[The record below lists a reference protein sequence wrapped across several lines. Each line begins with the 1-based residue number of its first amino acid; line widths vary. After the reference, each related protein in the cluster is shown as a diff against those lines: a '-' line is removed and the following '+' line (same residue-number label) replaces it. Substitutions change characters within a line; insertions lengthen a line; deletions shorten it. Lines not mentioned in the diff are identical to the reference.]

1 MDRFVKAEIICVP
14 SNRCYQALAEV
25 FKKMEIEVLKSDDA
39 TGWMQG
45 RGQIKGDGRFQIEVK
60 CNRVNES
67 ETEVDLRLESS
78 WNMRLE
84 KASDLFLINLRRAV
98 GLPGSSVDIGQLSK
112 DAIQVFSAYE
122 QIGFN
127 GVKQW
132 VGILLEDKLIFH
144 DPDTERNLIIP
155 RESAFNKI
163 LFTDFLKVEEEGT
176 ADIAGVRLSFGRY
189 KNLIQDWMP
198 TKGKTYLKLE
208 LRIYSCVLAI
218 LGIIALF
225 QPDLI
230 NPIWGGLLIL
240 PALLAFFI
248 PRRGMFFLL
257 GMISFIVGTVYSLVV
272 IPTNNTFY
280 IYYGGFF
287 LLIGGSMWMRMDKYK
302 KVKKIK

>member
-1 MDRFVKAEIICVP
+1 MDKYVKAETINAP

-25 FKKMEIEVLKSDDA
+25 FKKMEIEVLKFDDA
-39 TGWMQG
+39 TCWMQG

-60 CNRVNES
+60 CNRTNES

-84 KASDLFLINLRRAV
+84 KAADLFLISLRRAV

-112 DAIQVFSAYE
+112 DATKVFSAYE

-132 VGILLEDKLIFH
+132 VGILLEDKLVFH

-155 RESAFNKI
+155 REHARDKI
-163 LFTDFLKVEEEGT
+163 FFTDFMQMQEDTTV
-176 ADIAGVRLSFGRY
+176 DIAGVRLELGQS
-189 KNLIQDWMP
+189 KSLIQDWMP
-198 TKGKTYLKLE
+198 TKGKNYMKLE

-225 QPDLI
+225 QPI
-230 NPIWGGLLIL
+230 IISPIWGGLLISS
-240 PALLAFFI
+240 AVLAFLI
-248 PRRGMFFLL
+248 PRRGMFLL
-257 GMISFIVGTVYSLVV
+257 FAILLMIIGGIYMVGV
-272 IPTNNTFY
+272 IPTGETFY
-280 IYYGGFF
+280 IYYGGFYF
-287 LLIGGSMWMRMDKYK
+287 MICAAMAMRMDKYK
-302 KVKKIK
+302 KEKKLK